1 MKAFSYPDDK
11 LKRLIAETS
20 QSFLELNFPP
30 RPAIE
35 GQEILHFSGNPQVN
49 RFLLFQ
55 IYQEW
60 NLYISKIK
68 HPFFDFHHTEVREA
82 LQAFQ
87 NILSQHIRVERSDF
101 KPLLDKAIYNTFR
114 LILQPLDLLSGFFFL
129 NKTSVPL
136 PQFERYAPYFVDF
149 DFVVGSLLAYYQKNL
164 VHEID
169 RSDFIDKAERLALLY
184 EKRTEQTLDEYRGIL
199 FHKLTGQEL
208 REFLDTTARPSV
220 VSGSAAFSTDEL
232 NDYLGPAQRKP
243 ASVEPAP
250 TLKDVHKT
258 SDIQP
263 LNEAE
268 ALANKLYSQES
279 PISQNKTSHPPAGL
293 PTPLP
298 KPDPST
304 TSNPSPSSNPTTIP
318 ARLADQFQG
327 QGNTLNNRFN
337 KQGTVSTLSIES
349 IPMHK
354 QFQYVQKVFAGN
366 RKLFKDT
373 IDALNNLPK
382 EEEAVHYLQTRIL
395 NMPEVNHDE
404 PVVLEFVEL
413 VRSRY

>member
-1 MKAFSYPDDK
+1 MKAFSYPDEK

-114 LILQPLDLLSGFFFL
+114 LILQPMELLSGFFFL
-129 NKTSVPL
+129 NKSSVPL
-136 PQFERYAPYFVDF
+136 AQFERYAPYFIDF
-149 DFVVGSLLAYYQKNL
+149 DFIVGSLSAYYQKNQ

-208 REFLDTTARPSV
+208 KEFLNATPHPSKA
-220 VSGSAAFSTDEL
+220 SGSPAFSTDEL
-232 NDYLGPAQRKP
+232 NDYLGPALRKP
-243 ASVEPAP
+243 ASVEPASS
-250 TLKDVHKT
+250 LKDVNNT
-258 SDIQP
+258 NDIQP
-263 LNEAE
+263 LNEVE
-268 ALANKLYSQES
+268 TLANKLYSQE
-279 PISQNKTSHPPAGL
+279 PAISQQKTSLPPTDF
-293 PTPLP
+293 PTF
-298 KPDPST
+298 PSKT
-304 TSNPSPSSNPTTIP
+304 NSAKISNSIPSSNPPTIP

-337 KQGTVSTLSIES
+337 NQGIMSTLSVES

-373 IDALNNLPK
+373 IDALNNLSK
-382 EEEAVHYLQTRIL
+382 EEEAMNYLQTRIL
-395 NMPEVNHDE
+395 NMPEVNQDE